1 MKRTIGRFFVA
12 MLLAGALLLSAAAPV
27 LASGNDAWAA
37 LLDKTVTAVGQLT
50 TDGCELTVTGTASIA
65 VDPDKATIMLG
76 ISIEDVSVSM
86 AQEKVNNTMQAILGS
101 LKALGIDQTKMST
114 SNYSV
119 YPTYDYSRE
128 PATVRGYQ
136 VNNMLT
142 VQVNEFALISQVID
156 RAVYAGANQV
166 HGLSFDTSKRS
177 ELYREALQSAVVAAR
192 EKALLLAFA
201 TGKQLGN
208 LRSVTEGEQMGY
220 WNNNVWDTRAEAEG
234 MGAQILGGEL
244 EVTARVTLVFE
255 LK

>member
-1 MKRTIGRFFVA
+1 MKRTIGRTFVA
-12 MLLAGALLLSAAAPV
+12 MLLAGALLLCGAAPG

-50 TDGCELTVTGTASIA
+50 TDSCELTVTGTASIA
-65 VDPDKATIMLG
+65 VEPDKATIMLG
-76 ISIEDVSVSM
+76 ISIEDVSVSV
-86 AQEKVNNTMQAILGS
+86 AQERVNTTMQAILDS
-101 LKALGIDQTKMST
+101 LKALGIDPSKMST

-119 YPTYDYSRE
+119 YPAYDYSRE

-142 VQVNEFALISQVID
+142 VQVTEFALISQVID
-156 RAVYAGANQV
+156 RAVQAGANQV

-177 ELYREALQSAVVAAR
+177 ELYREALQSAVIAAQQ
-192 EKALLLAFA
+192 KAQLLAFA
-201 TGKQLGN
+201 TGKQVGA

-220 WNNNVWDTRAEAEG
+220 WGNNVWDTRSEAEAG
-234 MGAQILGGEL
+234 GSQILGGEL
-244 EVTARVTLVFE
+244 DVTARVTLVFE